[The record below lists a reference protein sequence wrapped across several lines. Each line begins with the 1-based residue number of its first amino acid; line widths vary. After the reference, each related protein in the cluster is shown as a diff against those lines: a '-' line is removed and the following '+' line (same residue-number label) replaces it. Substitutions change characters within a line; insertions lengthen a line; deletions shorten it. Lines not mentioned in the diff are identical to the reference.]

1 MAAFNQPTPPLGA
14 PPASTTASTTPPP
27 AASTAGVSVLSH
39 HAQPF
44 VPGASSHPSSLF
56 TILSLNTAHMA
67 SMAGLPALLHETSP
81 NLVFLQEISPN
92 AQLLALATS
101 KGYSCHFST
110 SRQPPKR
117 TLAILANVPVVVSD
131 GRPGYLQE
139 VKVGGMVFINIHA
152 PSGASERREREAMFG
167 RLVARCRQLDK
178 PVLVGDFN
186 CVLHPLDV
194 EANFLAKSSPA
205 LLRLVNDLCYVDA
218 YRVLHP
224 ATRQFSFYRR
234 GGTASRLDKVLL
246 PPPPGV
252 RPKGGPL
259 CGHPWGSS
267 CFCFEVGGRKP
278 WPAASSPKGGQGQL
292 LLEAECGGPGRAR
305 FYGRFGVGMGALGR
319 C

>member
-1 MAAFNQPTPPLGA
+1 M
-14 PPASTTASTTPPP
+14 
-27 AASTAGVSVLSH
+27 
-39 HAQPF
+39 
-44 VPGASSHPSSLF
+44 
-56 TILSLNTAHMA
+56 
-67 SMAGLPALLHETSP
+67 
-81 NLVFLQEISPN
+81 PN

-117 TLAILANVPVVVSD
+117 TLAILANVPVVVTD

-205 LLRLVNDLCYVDA
+205 LLRLVTDLCYVDA

-246 PPPPGV
+246 PPLLESAPRVARYVATPGDHHAFV
-252 RPKGGPL
+252 LRL
-259 CGHPWGSS
+259 
-267 CFCFEVGGRKP
+267 E
-278 WPAASSPKGGQGQL
+278 AASLGLRPPPQ
-292 LLEAECGGPGRAR
+292 GGPGPAST
-305 FYGRFGVGMGALGR
+305 GS
-319 C
+319 